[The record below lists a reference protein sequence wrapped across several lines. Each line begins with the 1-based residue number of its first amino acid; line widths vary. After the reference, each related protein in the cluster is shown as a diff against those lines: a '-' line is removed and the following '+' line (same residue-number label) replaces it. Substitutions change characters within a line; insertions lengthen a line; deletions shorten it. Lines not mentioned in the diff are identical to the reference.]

1 MYVGGQTAAA
11 TEDVSRTAEA
21 AAPTVGERP
30 VVVGHKYVIESL
42 PRATSGGA
50 RGPATMETDVRDT
63 PIERVPRRR
72 HRITTGWL
80 ALADFGAAAVAS
92 AVAFLTRFGSAPAEA
107 ASWAAPIAALSLPFL
122 WVAVV
127 ALNGGYDARF
137 VGVGTSEFGRISKA
151 FLYLSVLTALVSY
164 GARLEIARGF
174 VVLVCPLMLLL
185 TLTLR
190 VIGRMRVQR
199 MRRRG
204 EAMNRVL
211 AVGSAKNVQQL
222 AVAMKGDLL
231 AGLHVVGVCLP
242 PSEAVDPRLRAELA
256 EAGIPVF
263 GSTESVRQAVDASEA
278 RSVAVVAGDVGTPA
292 VRALS
297 WELERSGVDL
307 IVSSGLEEMSGRRVH
322 VQSVAGVPL
331 LRVDE
336 PEFSGFRRVLKGAFD
351 RCLAAFALLVLAPVL
366 LALAAIV
373 RFTSKGPAFYLQTR
387 IGRNGQ
393 EFRMVKFRSMY
404 IGADALVGQLAAQN
418 AYADGLLF
426 KIHDDPRITPV
437 GRALRRFSLDEL
449 PQLFNVLVGSM
460 SLVGPR
466 PPLPSQVA
474 QYGDDVRRRLL
485 VKPGLTGLWQV
496 SGRNDLSWEDSVR
509 LDLHYVENWSFALDM
524 VVLMKTARVVV
535 KATGAY

>member
-1 MYVGGQTAAA
+1 
-11 TEDVSRTAEA
+11 
-21 AAPTVGERP
+21 
-30 VVVGHKYVIESL
+30 VVGRKYVIESSA
-42 PRATSGGA
+42 RATSGEAPESTAPIVDA
-50 RGPATMETDVRDT
+50 RDGSADPL
-63 PIERVPRRR
+63 PRRR

-80 ALADFGAAAVAS
+80 VLADFGAAVIAS
-92 AVAFLTRFGSAPAEA
+92 AVAFLTRFGSSPAEYVGFGAMLA
-107 ASWAAPIAALSLPFL
+107 AVCVPLL
-122 WVAVV
+122 WITVV

-151 FLYLSVLTALVSY
+151 FLYLTVIVALVSY
-164 GARLEIARGF
+164 GAQLEIARGF
-174 VVLVCPLMLLL
+174 VVLVCPL
-185 TLTLR
+185 TLAVTWTLR
-190 VIGRMRVQR
+190 YLGRVRVTR

-222 AVAMKGDLL
+222 AVAMKGDPT

-242 PSEAVDPRLRAELA
+242 PSEAVDPLIRAGLA
-256 EAGIPVF
+256 EAGIQVF
-263 GSTESVRQAVDASEA
+263 GTTQTVRRAVDACDA

-292 VRALS
+292 VRTLS

-307 IVSSGLEEMSGRRVH
+307 IVSSGLEEVSGRRVH
-322 VQSVAGVPL
+322 VQSVAGLPL

-351 RCLAAFALLVLAPVL
+351 RSAAALALVLLSPLLLVLG
-366 LALAAIV
+366 AIV
-373 RFTSKGPAFYLQTR
+373 RFTSKGPAFYFQTR
-387 IGRNGQ
+387 VGRNGE

-404 IGADALVGQLAAQN
+404 VGSDARLAELQSLN
-418 AYADGLLF
+418 ENADGLLF
-426 KIHDDPRITPV
+426 KIRDDPRVTPI
-437 GRALRRFSLDEL
+437 GRFLRRFSLDEL
-449 PQLFNVLVGSM
+449 PQLLNVLGGSM

-466 PPLPSQVA
+466 PPLPSEVA

-496 SGRNDLSWEDSVR
+496 SGRSDLSWEDSVR

>member
-1 MYVGGQTAAA
+1 
-11 TEDVSRTAEA
+11 
-21 AAPTVGERP
+21 
-30 VVVGHKYVIESL
+30 VVGRKYVIESSA
-42 PRATSGGA
+42 RATSGEA
-50 RGPATMETDVRDT
+50 RESSAPIVDARDGSVD
-63 PIERVPRRR
+63 PLPRR
-72 HRITTGWL
+72 RITTGWL
-80 ALADFGAAAVAS
+80 VLADFGAAVIAS
-92 AVAFLTRFGSAPAEA
+92 AVAFLTRFGSSPAEYVGFGA
-107 ASWAAPIAALSLPFL
+107 VLAALCVPLL

-151 FLYLSVLTALVSY
+151 FLYLTVIVALVSY
-164 GARLEIARGF
+164 GAQLQIARGF
-174 VVLVCPLMLLL
+174 VVLLCPLILVL
-185 TLTLR
+185 TWTLR
-190 VIGRMRVQR
+190 YIGRVRVQR

-222 AVAMKGDLL
+222 AVAMKGDLS

-242 PSEAVDPRLRAELA
+242 PSEAVDPLVRAGLA
-256 EAGIPVF
+256 EAGIQVF
-263 GSTESVRQAVDASEA
+263 GTTQTVRRAVDACDA
-278 RSVAVVAGDVGTPA
+278 RSVAVVAGDVGTAA
-292 VRALS
+292 VRTLS

-307 IVSSGLEEMSGRRVH
+307 MVSSGLEEVSGRRVH
-322 VQSVAGVPL
+322 VQSVAGLPL

-351 RCLAAFALLVLAPVL
+351 RSAAGLALVLFSPLLLVLG
-366 LALAAIV
+366 AIV
-373 RFTSKGPAFYLQTR
+373 RFTSKGPAFYFQTR
-387 IGRNGQ
+387 VGRNGE

-404 IGADALVGQLAAQN
+404 VGSDARLAELQSLN
-418 AYADGLLF
+418 ENADGLLF
-426 KIHDDPRITPV
+426 KIRDDPRVTPI
-437 GRALRRFSLDEL
+437 GRFLRRFSLDEL
-449 PQLFNVLVGSM
+449 PQLFNVLGGSM

-466 PPLPSQVA
+466 PPLPAEVA

-496 SGRNDLSWEDSVR
+496 SGRSDLSWEDSVR